1 MLNRYVAGMLMAGLA
16 ITSIRAEYIPSHFA
30 EESMSRY
37 EQVEMTSSWDN
48 QDLGSTQMS
57 TELQTEP
64 QHEAVY
70 IAQLSSPSPV
80 DCNQLAIMDSSCVV
94 NNNAT
99 REGLKNQIQFLK
111 KYPDYRR
118 FANKGVNLSG
128 GQLLN
133 TANGVLRW
141 LDNQESLADRFELV
155 SLSKYTNNKTKFTG
169 YYTPEI
175 DASRVHSYEYRFP
188 VYREPTDNR
197 RTLSRDDI
205 NRGALE
211 GSGLEIAWVKN
222 PIDLFYIHM
231 QGSGILVFDNGERKV
246 LQYAGSNGKRF
257 KSIAKYMQRNGYLNG
272 DLSRRAITAWL
283 HQHPESIGEIFA
295 ANPRYVYFALGDKM
309 ASTASGMKLTP
320 GHTVAVDTSF
330 IPFGAVL
337 LAEVPRIDNHGNVL
351 GYEWRLL
358 FPQDRGNAIKGNTRL
373 DLYTGTGDWA
383 RDWANKVTGLRQTY
397 LLLDKSQS
405 SIQTASAKSY

>member
-16 ITSIRAEYIPSHFA
+16 ITSIRAEYIPNSFA

-37 EQVEMTSSWDN
+37 EQVEMTGSWDH
-48 QDLGSTQMS
+48 QDLGSAPLS
-57 TELQTEP
+57 TEP
-64 QHEAVY
+64 QYEAAYAV
-70 IAQLSSPSPV
+70 QPSPSVSV
-80 DCNQLAIMDSSCVV
+80 DCSQFAVMNSSCVV
-94 NNNAT
+94 NNTAT

-111 KYPDYRR
+111 KYPNYRR
-118 FANKGVNLSG
+118 FADKGVNLSS

-133 TANGVLRW
+133 TANGLLSW

-175 DASRVHSYEYRFP
+175 DARRTSSYEYRFP
-188 VYREPTDNR
+188 IYREPTDNR
-197 RTLSRDDI
+197 RTVSREAI

-211 GSGLEIAWVKN
+211 GSGLEIAWVKD

-231 QGSGILVFDNGERKV
+231 QGSGILVFEDGKRKV
-246 LQYAGSNGKRF
+246 LQYSGSNGKRF
-257 KSIAKYMQRNGYLNG
+257 KSIAKYMQRSGYLNG

-283 HQHPESIGEIFA
+283 QQNPETIGEVFA
-295 ANPRYVYFALGDKM
+295 ANPRYVYFSLGDGM

-337 LAEVPRIDNHGNVL
+337 LAEVPRIDNHGKAL

-358 FPQDRGNAIKGNTRL
+358 FPQDRGNAIKGNARL
-373 DLYTGTGDWA
+373 DLYTGTGDQA
-383 RDWANKVTGLRQTY
+383 RNWANKVTGLRQTY
-397 LLLDKSQS
+397 LLLDKSQPL
-405 SIQTASAKSY
+405 IQTASAKSY